1 MTSLDL
7 RAAPPRSPRSELAS
21 VVFLPRSIDKVR
33 ASLPGG
39 DPGPYRITGF
49 SEQMLETLGISLA
62 AFTDAVRRAQNDAD
76 VAAFVSSA
84 SSAEARERWNMFINA
99 REPLGGNREEAYGIF
114 PWLRSR
120 PDLVLALDVLAED
133 DVQTFK

>member
-7 RAAPPRSPRSELAS
+7 RAAPPRSPRAELAS

-39 DPGPYRITGF
+39 DLGSYRIAGF
-49 SEQMLETLGISLA
+49 SAQMLETLGISLES
-62 AFTDAVRRAQNDAD
+62 FTDAVRAARNDAD
-76 VAAFVSSA
+76 VAAFISA
-84 SSAEARERWNMFINA
+84 ESSAEGRERWNAFVNA
-99 REPLGGNREEAYGIF
+99 REPLGNREEAYGIF